1 MAYSWPSQWVP
12 IADNLRLPVALLGIL
27 FLACGIYAWSR
38 TRNVW
43 TGTFLIYAVG
53 SVIHWGGSIGVC
65 SGSLETALFFVY
77 LAFTALADGALLF
90 LALIYPTRMLRGHA
104 MNNVLYA
111 PALVAFLF
119 APVSAF
125 LPQDSVEVV
134 AGVILLVANL
144 LSLIGGAVFI
154 IRLFVHDAAVRRAS
168 RLAVVVGIGVT
179 SSLVAL
185 LGSSGVFPGQ
195 PDGWNLIL
203 GLFPVTVAFALVF
216 NNLGSSQLQ
225 PA

>member
-1 MAYSWPSQWVP
+1 
-12 IADNLRLPVALLGIL
+12 
-27 FLACGIYAWSR
+27 
-38 TRNVW
+38 
-43 TGTFLIYAVG
+43 
-53 SVIHWGGSIGVC
+53 
-65 SGSLETALFFVY
+65 LFFVY

-90 LALIYPTRMLRGHA
+90 LALIYPTRMLRRHP

-119 APVSAF
+119 APFSAF
-125 LPQDSVEVV
+125 LPQDSVEVA
-134 AGVILLVANL
+134 AGLILLVANL

-154 IRLFVHDAAVRRAS
+154 IRLFMHDAAVRRAS

-179 SSLVAL
+179 SGLVAL

-216 NNLGSSQLQ
+216 NNLDSKPLQ
-225 PA
+225 S